1 MTLQDQCLKQGFSY
15 SNLAYLSDLIY
26 FYASFHNLSSSP
38 HDPKLLSG
46 SQTNPSHSRFHAF
59 AGTIPI
65 VCNTFSPK
73 LLPLENSTHLSGHNS
88 YFISVDPWFLSHSPQ
103 AEVIICFSH
112 SFSPSLFLPP
122 AWTAPSESLSHYFIL
137 IYLHI
142 CLPAPPH
149 KTVSFS

>member
-46 SQTNPSHSRFHAF
+46 SQTNPIHSRFHAF

-65 VCNTFSPK
+65 VCNTFSPN
-73 LLPLENSTHLSGHNS
+73 LLPLEKSTHLSGHNS
-88 YFISVDPWFLSHSPQ
+88 YLISVDP
-103 AEVIICFSH
+103 
-112 SFSPSLFLPP
+112 
-122 AWTAPSESLSHYFIL
+122 
-137 IYLHI
+137 
-142 CLPAPPH
+142 
-149 KTVSFS
+149 